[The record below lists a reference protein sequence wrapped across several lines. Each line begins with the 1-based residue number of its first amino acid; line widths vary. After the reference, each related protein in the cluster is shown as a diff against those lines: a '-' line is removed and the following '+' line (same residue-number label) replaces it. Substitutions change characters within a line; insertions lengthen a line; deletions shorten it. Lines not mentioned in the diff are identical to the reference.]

1 MRRRTH
7 IYISGQVQ
15 GVFFRYETRR
25 VAKELGVSGWVR
37 NLPDGRVEVVAE
49 GEEESIEKLIQF
61 CRRGPP
67 AAKVTNV
74 EVKYEE
80 PKGENRNFIII
91 Y

>member
-1 MRRRTH
+1 MRRRIH

-49 GEEESIEKLIQF
+49 GEEEPLEKLIQF

-67 AAKVTNV
+67 AARVTNV